1 MNFISEELELVPPG
15 KRDFEEERFKKQA
28 EQNFPYQNDPI
39 LQLVYV
45 TFSTDTEKEIVE
57 MELSEH
63 ECYFQ
68 VLKKADEMFP
78 LVWTEMAIQK
88 IWIPNFQI
96 RQMSGILYNN
106 QKCVNSIIRLT
117 QD

>member
-78 LVWTEMAIQK
+78 LVWTEMVFEQTVI
-88 IWIPNFQI
+88 F
-96 RQMSGILYNN
+96 
-106 QKCVNSIIRLT
+106 
-117 QD
+117 